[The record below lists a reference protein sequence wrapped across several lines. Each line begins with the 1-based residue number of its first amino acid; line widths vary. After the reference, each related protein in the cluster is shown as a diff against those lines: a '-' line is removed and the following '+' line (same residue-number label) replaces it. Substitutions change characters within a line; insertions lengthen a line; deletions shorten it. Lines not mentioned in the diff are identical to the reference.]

1 MIKITVIKRDGTAHT
16 VTADAKSSIM
26 EAIRDN
32 GIDELAALCGGSA
45 SCATCH
51 VIVDPGFDMSL
62 LPKMTPVE
70 NELLDSSDYRT
81 STSRLSCQ
89 LHCEPSLDGISVT
102 IAPEE

>member
-1 MIKITVIKRDGTAHT
+1 MIGITIVKRDGSELI
-16 VTADAKSSIM
+16 VRGDADNSLM

-51 VIVDPGFDMSL
+51 VIVDPMFDITL
-62 LPKMTPVE
+62 LPRMSSVE
-70 NELLDSSDYRT
+70 HELLESSDYRT

-89 LHCEPSLDGISVT
+89 LHCVESLDGIRVT
-102 IAPEE
+102 IAPEG